1 MCFIIL
7 YSETHVLPRC
17 ETIEKLPKS
26 GKTLPFYITV
36 LFSEISADKNI
47 RTGLYSSRKLYSTE
61 KRSDLPERA
70 MKQISELYNFSR
82 SIFSPY
88 EAWDQSW
95 DYGRLH
101 ALPLWPEFVCISRYG
116 KNTKYTHYCPTV
128 NAIEFPL
135 EGNLNIALTGENIT
149 LSPGEFLILPAG
161 EQNTLATSNSDF
173 CRKISCGLCGPLAVP
188 LLHQLK
194 LDPGREFII
203 KDPETA
209 FTMLKEINRLLFY
222 KEKKASRI
230 FAENVFIF

>member
-1 MCFIIL
+1 MFCLDAKQLKNYLKAAKHYLFTSLCFFLKYLQIKTSEPACIL
-7 YSETHVLPRC
+7 
-17 ETIEKLPKS
+17 
-26 GKTLPFYITV
+26 
-36 LFSEISADKNI
+36 
-47 RTGLYSSRKLYSTE
+47 SRKLYSTE

-82 SIFSPY
+82 NIFSPY

-149 LSPGEFLILPAG
+149 LSYSPGWGTKHSCDKQFRFLQENFLRTLRSSCRSTPAS
-161 EQNTLATSNSDF
+161 A
-173 CRKISCGLCGPLAVP
+173 
-188 LLHQLK
+188 
-194 LDPGREFII
+194 
-203 KDPETA
+203 ETRSW
-209 FTMLKEINRLLFY
+209 TEIHHKRSGNG
-222 KEKKASRI
+222 I
-230 FAENVFIF
+230 HHAERN

>member
-1 MCFIIL
+1 MFCLDAKQLKNYLKAAKHYLFTSLCFFLKYLQIKTSEPACIL
-7 YSETHVLPRC
+7 
-17 ETIEKLPKS
+17 
-26 GKTLPFYITV
+26 
-36 LFSEISADKNI
+36 
-47 RTGLYSSRKLYSTE
+47 SRKLYSTE

-135 EGNLNIALTGENIT
+135 EGNLNMALTGENIT

-194 LDPGREFII
+194 LDPGRKFII